1 MEITLAQIL
10 AKMDEK
16 QYGLIVGK
24 DTANP
29 LQEAFDKK
37 RVVHP
42 NVQGRS
48 LSEDERQR
56 AWQETMHKPLVQVA
70 KRTAYVHI
78 PFCSHICL
86 YCGFFQNYSNEERET
101 LYVDCLIK
109 ELAMSA
115 KDRYLQE
122 GLIHAVFLGGGTPSA
137 LSAPNVTRVL
147 QAIRTYLPLA
157 NDCEL
162 TLEAR
167 VHDLEK
173 AKMDAWFAGG
183 VNRVSVGVQSFITKL
198 RKSMGRLDDY
208 ETVVAR
214 LRALAQYEE
223 ASIIID
229 LMYGLPGQTVEDVL
243 FDLQTVDSLPI
254 DGMDLYQLNLF
265 EVSPLKKAIDAGS
278 LPPAATTAEQA
289 QMFAAANEWLKERA
303 YRQVSNCHW
312 AKGIRERNMYNLLT
326 KSGSE
331 VFAFGSG
338 AGGNVGDYSIFL
350 QRDLKTYIEQ
360 IQAGK
365 KPLMFMSKKSAKQEL
380 HNDMLKQLESG
391 YFNLEF
397 LVAKYGECIRELD
410 YLLEIWQ
417 NHGLVKKGTV
427 LSRLTVAGQFWH
439 INIAQSLLECTEAL
453 LEGSLKT
460 EVQAIAAQG

>member
-1 MEITLAQIL
+1 MKKTLAEIL
-10 AKMDEK
+10 AQMNEE
-16 QYGLIVGK
+16 QYRLTVGK
-24 DTANP
+24 NTDHP
-29 LQEAFDKK
+29 LQDAFDKK

-42 NVQGRS
+42 SVQGRP
-48 LSEDERQR
+48 LSEEERQV
-56 AWQETMHKPLVQVA
+56 AWQNTMHTELIKVE
-70 KRTAYVHI
+70 KRTAYIHI
-78 PFCSHICL
+78 PFCSHLCL

-109 ELAMSA
+109 ELSMAA
-115 KDRYLQE
+115 NDCYLKN
-122 GLIHAVFLGGGTPSA
+122 GLIHAVFIGGGTPSA
-137 LSAPNVTRVL
+137 LSSYNVTRVL
-147 QAIRTYLPLA
+147 QAIQMYLPLA
-157 NDCEL
+157 NDCEI

-167 VHDLEK
+167 IHDLVKE
-173 AKMDAWFAGG
+173 KMDAWFADG
-183 VNRVSVGVQSFITKL
+183 VNRVSVGVQSFLTNL

-214 LRALAQYEE
+214 LKELAAYEQ

-229 LMYGLPGQTVEDVL
+229 LIYGLPGQTVEDLL

-265 EVSPLKKAIDAGS
+265 DVSPLKKAIDAGN

-289 QMFAAANEWLKERA
+289 QMFAVANTWLKERA
-303 YRQVSNCHW
+303 YKQLSNCHW

-326 KSGSE
+326 KSGAE

-338 AGGNVGDYSIFL
+338 AGGNIGAYSIFL
-350 QRDLKTYIEQ
+350 ERNLKSYIEH

-365 KPLMFMSKKSAKQEL
+365 KPLMFMAKKSAKQEL

-397 LVAKYGECIRELD
+397 LAAKYGEHIRELE

-417 NHGLVKKGTV
+417 RHGLVNKGKV
-427 LSRLTVAGQFWH
+427 LSRLTEAGQFWH

-453 LEGSLKT
+453 LEGRLKT
-460 EVQAIAAQG
+460 QVQAIAAQG